1 MIKKRMKFSKGAEV
15 TSRHMWYLDQTSIHC
30 DAASF
35 DSFTSSQ
42 VYSRNENC
50 LQDILTVTVEKYLQ
64 GDKERDFVEK

>member
-35 DSFTSSQ
+35 DTFTSSQ

-50 LQDILTVTVEKYLQ
+50 LQDILTVFKKYLI

>member
-1 MIKKRMKFSKGAEV
+1 MIRKRMKFSKGAEV
-15 TSRHMWYLDQTSIHC
+15 TSRHMWYLDQTSIHR

-42 VYSRNENC
+42 VYSRKENC
-50 LQDILTVTVEKYLQ
+50 LQEILTVFKKYLI